1 MLGHG
6 ALRCKLE
13 PGFDRVCVATCDR
26 EIADYCAS
34 IGIEAVMTSDR
45 HERATDRVQ
54 EAVQNIEQAEGN
66 RFSSVT
72 MVQGDEPMVTPEM
85 LRTALGGLRDGGA
98 PVVNLMSLITD
109 EQEFNSPNCVKVV
122 TDLTG
127 HALYFSREPIPS
139 KKKYKSTPKSYKQV
153 CIIPFQR
160 DFLDT
165 YSALEPTYLEVV
177 ESVDMMRVLEH
188 GHRLLCL
195 EIQGASYPVDVPED
209 VNRVED
215 AMREDP
221 YLKRYHQ

>member
-1 MLGHG
+1 MLGHV

-13 PGFDRVCVATCDR
+13 PVFDRVCVATCDR

-34 IGIEAVMTSDR
+34 IDVEAVMTSDR

-54 EAVQNIEQAEGN
+54 EAVQNIERVEGT

-85 LRTALGGLRDGGA
+85 LRTALRGLLEGKA
-98 PVVNLMSLITD
+98 LVVNLMSRITD
-109 EQEFNSPNCVKVV
+109 DEEFGSPNCVKVV
-122 TDLTG
+122 TNLSG

-139 KKKYKSTPKSYKQV
+139 GKKFKSSPRSYKQV
-153 CIIPFQR
+153 CIIPFDR
-160 DFLDT
+160 DFLDE
-165 YSALEPTYLEVV
+165 YSALEPTYLEEV

-188 GHRLLCL
+188 GHPLLCL
-195 EIQGASYPVDVPED
+195 EFDGESYPVDVPED
-209 VNRVED
+209 VYRVEE

-221 YLKRYHQ
+221 YLKRYQP